1 MDTIPYNL
9 NRFILA
15 QSTQYERA
23 LNEIKAGKKQ
33 SHWMWYIFPQLKG
46 LGKSVKSNVYGIE
59 NLEEAQ
65 HYLAHAVLGVRL
77 IEITKAL
84 LNLNGLS
91 AKAIFDSPD
100 DLKLKSSMTLFA
112 LAEASKDNLF
122 MNVLEKYYN
131 KNMDERT
138 KVMLKKN
145 QRLNTWWFFRNVPA
159 EIKIDFLKSM
169 GRRRLRG
176 K

>member
-46 LGKSVKSNVYGIE
+46 LGNSVKSNVYGIE

-84 LNLNGLS
+84 LNLNGFS
-91 AKAIFDSPD
+91 AKDIFDSPD

-112 LAEASKDNLF
+112 LAESSKDNLF

-138 KVMLKKN
+138 KVMLNKN
-145 QRLNTWWFFRNVPA
+145 QRLNT
-159 EIKIDFLKSM
+159 
-169 GRRRLRG
+169 
-176 K
+176 

>member
-15 QSTQYERA
+15 QSNLYERA

-46 LGKSVKSNVYGIE
+46 LGNSVKSNVYGIE

-65 HYLAHAVLGVRL
+65 HYLAHAVLGGRL

-84 LNLNGLS
+84 FNLNGLS
-91 AKAIFDSPD
+91 AKDIFDSPD
-100 DLKLKSSMTLFA
+100 DLKLKSCMTLFA
-112 LAEASKDNLF
+112 LAEASKENLF

-138 KVMLKKN
+138 IVMLKKN
-145 QRLNTWWFFRNVPA
+145 QRLNT
-159 EIKIDFLKSM
+159 
-169 GRRRLRG
+169 
-176 K
+176 

>member
-46 LGKSVKSNVYGIE
+46 LGNSVKSNVYGIE

-145 QRLNTWWFFRNVPA
+145 QRLNT
-159 EIKIDFLKSM
+159 
-169 GRRRLRG
+169 
-176 K
+176 

>member
-46 LGKSVKSNVYGIE
+46 LGNSVKSNVYGIE

-138 KVMLKKN
+138 KVMLNKN
-145 QRLNTWWFFRNVPA
+145 QHLNT
-159 EIKIDFLKSM
+159 
-169 GRRRLRG
+169 
-176 K
+176 